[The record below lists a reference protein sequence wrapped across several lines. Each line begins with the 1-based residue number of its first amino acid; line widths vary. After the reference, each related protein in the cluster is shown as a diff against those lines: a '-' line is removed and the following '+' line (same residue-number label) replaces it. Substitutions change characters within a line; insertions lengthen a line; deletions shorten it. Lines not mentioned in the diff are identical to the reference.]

1 MELLM
6 IRHSS
11 TRGNLLRQYV
21 GSQDHPLAPEGV
33 ALAERRRG
41 EMPPIDGLWVSPMLR
56 CRQTAEI
63 LFPGVEQ
70 RLVDALKECD
80 FGTFEGKTWAELKDN
95 PIYQAGLAG
104 DPHIA
109 FPGGEVLGEHIARCR
124 RGVAHVVEQARA
136 LGMSRPGILAHG
148 GTLMSAMSGFA
159 VPHQDFYSWLPS
171 NCGGYLVRVEEGKE
185 LAFTLLETL

>member
-11 TRGNLLRQYV
+11 TRGN
-21 GSQDHPLAPEGV
+21 
-33 ALAERRRG
+33 
-41 EMPPIDGLWVSPMLR
+41 GLWVAPMLR

-95 PIYQAGLAG
+95 PIYQAWLAG

-124 RGVAHVVEQARA
+124 RGEARA